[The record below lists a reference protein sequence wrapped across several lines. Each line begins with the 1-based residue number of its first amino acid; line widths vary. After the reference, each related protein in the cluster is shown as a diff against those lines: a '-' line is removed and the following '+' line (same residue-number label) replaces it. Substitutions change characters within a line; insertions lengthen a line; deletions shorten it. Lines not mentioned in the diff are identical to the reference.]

1 LKGDKGDKGDQGET
15 GPRGLTGPLGP
26 QGPVGEKGD
35 PGDPGL
41 SGYGIVSTS
50 VSATLLSFGGNACI
64 LTVPCPP
71 GKKVLGGGG
80 KTDYNGNM
88 LSESYPA
95 VSGNGWTIKY
105 SNQTAYTR
113 TVNVTVYAVC
123 AECE

>member
-1 LKGDKGDKGDQGET
+1 MGPQGLA
-15 GPRGLTGPLGP
+15 GPVGP
-26 QGPVGEKGD
+26 QGPKGATGPQGPAGEKGD
-35 PGDPGL
+35 PGAPGL
-41 SGYGIVSTS
+41 SGYEMVSRST
-50 VSATLLSFGGNACI
+50 SATLLSFGGNACE
-64 LTVPCPP
+64 LTVSCPS

-80 KTDYNGNM
+80 KSDYNGNL

-123 AECE
+123 AECQ